1 MPYQCPTPTPNPN
14 PNPNPNQAKAA
25 WLAKQEAASY
35 GTGGSAAAAAVP
47 PQVAAAAA
55 AAYAPLPVAE
65 EATRDLSEDINPLDI
80 FDREP
85 PRQPRDLES
94 ITTPTPSAGL
104 TPMEEYMQ
112 QVAQAR
118 ASMPAPAYMPPGG
131 AGAGPGRSPG
141 AYSGAAPTRASSE
154 AAASDGAAMYGGA
167 SPYAAAGYGGAVDP
181 LTGARKLR
189 SAPEIFFEALV
200 NLGKN
205 PLGWLFGPPSPL

>member
-1 MPYQCPTPTPNPN
+1 M
-14 PNPNPNQAKAA
+14 
-25 WLAKQEAASY
+25 S
-35 GTGGSAAAAAVP
+35 GGDAAAP
-47 PQVAAAAA
+47 PPP
-55 AAYAPLPVAE
+55 PLEE

-94 ITTPTPSAGL
+94 ITSPGSTEL
-104 TPMEEYMQ
+104 TPMEAYMQ

-118 ASMPAPAYMPPGG
+118 AAMPAAAAAPPA
-131 AGAGPGRSPG
+131 RSPG

-167 SPYAAAGYGGAVDP
+167 SPYAGAGYGGAVDP

-205 PLGWLFGPPSPL
+205 PLGWLFGPPSPLYSNLPRAAPRATYPAAGQRRSAAP

>member
-1 MPYQCPTPTPNPN
+1 
-14 PNPNPNQAKAA
+14 
-25 WLAKQEAASY
+25 
-35 GTGGSAAAAAVP
+35 
-47 PQVAAAAA
+47 
-55 AAYAPLPVAE
+55 
-65 EATRDLSEDINPLDI
+65 
-80 FDREP
+80 
-85 PRQPRDLES
+85 
-94 ITTPTPSAGL
+94 
-104 TPMEEYMQ
+104 MQ

-118 ASMPAPAYMPPGG
+118 AAMPAPAYMPPGG

-167 SPYAAAGYGGAVDP
+167 SPYGGAVDP